1 MLPFLYISLNGH
13 IFQIFW
19 ANKFV
24 RDLDPKFQF
33 IINLELQ
40 GHLDDYLRYIN
51 TSDVLEDCYPARA
64 ARAR

>member
-1 MLPFLYISLNGH
+1 MATEHQSTLKGIPI
-13 IFQIFW
+13 
-19 ANKFV
+19 V
-24 RDLDPKFQF
+24 RDLDPKFSV